1 MKSNCKPKYVFLALS
16 FLLILTACSKNHA
29 GGPDNLLKEA
39 FAGKFY
45 IGVAMNSYQI
55 EGKDTAGIRIIKQH
69 FNSVVAENC
78 MKSEVIQP
86 REGEF
91 NFTLSDPFVDFGEKN
106 NMFIVGHVLIWH
118 SQAPAWF
125 FTDKN
130 GKDVSREVLIQRMK
144 THITTLVSRYKGK
157 VKSWDVVNEAI
168 NDDGSWRQTKFL
180 QIIGKDYVKLAFQ
193 FAHEAD
199 SSADLIYN
207 DYSMALPARRQA
219 VVEMVKELQQEKVKI
234 SGIGMQ
240 CHIDLT
246 FPTIDEFEKSLLAFS
261 NLGVKVMITEMD
273 ISVLPAPGPNQGA
286 DVAANYKYD
295 KSLNPY
301 PDRLPDSVARVLA
314 DRYTAFFSLF
324 LKHQDK
330 ISRVTVWGVND
341 GQSWRNH
348 WPVYGRSDYP
358 LLFDRNYEPKPF
370 VKTII
375 NEAVASKM
383 K

>member
-1 MKSNCKPKYVFLALS
+1 MKNKHKQKYGFIILS
-16 FLLILTACSKNHA
+16 FLLILTSCVKNHTN
-29 GGPDNLLKEA
+29 GPDGTLKEA
-39 FAGKFY
+39 FSGKFY
-45 IGVAMNSYQI
+45 MGVAMDSDQI
-55 EGKDTAGIRIIKQH
+55 TGKDTDGIRIIKQH

-91 NFTLSDPFVDFGEKN
+91 NFTLSDQFIDFGEKN
-106 NMFIVGHVLIWH
+106 NMYIVGHVLIWH

-144 THITTLVSRYKGK
+144 THITTLVSRYKGR

-168 NDDGSWRQTKFL
+168 NDDGSWRQSKFF

-199 SSADLIYN
+199 STADLIYN
-207 DYSMALPARRQA
+207 DYSMALPARREG
-219 VVEMVKELQQEKVKI
+219 VVEMVKELQQQGVKI
-234 SGIGMQ
+234 NGIGEQ
-240 CHIDLT
+240 CHIGLT
-246 FPTIDEFEKSLLAFS
+246 FPTIDEFEKSILAFAG
-261 NLGVKVMITEMD
+261 LGVEVMITEMD
-273 ISVLPAPGPNQGA
+273 ISVLPALNPNQGA
-286 DVAANYKYD
+286 DVSANYKYD
-295 KSLNPY
+295 KSINPY
-301 PDRLPDSVARVLA
+301 PEKLPDSVATALA
-314 DRYTAFFSLF
+314 DRYTAFFRLF

-330 ISRVTVWGVND
+330 ISRVTVWGVYD
-341 GQSWRNH
+341 GQSWRNY
-348 WPVYGRSDYP
+348 WPVYGRTDYP
-358 LLFDRNYEPKPF
+358 LLFDRNYQPKPF

-375 NEAVASKM
+375 QESLDTKT